1 MFTIEKTEPSVRYR
15 LLLVPIE
22 QISPSMYRK
31 DRLHVT
37 TSVAQYATRED
48 IATLTAEDRISPT
61 SPPSPQWHA
70 WHQTQMAIDY
80 HRKPDE
86 SRSDTVCRLARER
99 DTAKAEV
106 KALKAALE
114 RQQSEAKLHIEGLER
129 ALNSNTVS
137 YPIRDVW
144 GY

>member
-1 MFTIEKTEPSVRYR
+1 
-15 LLLVPIE
+15 
-22 QISPSMYRK
+22 
-31 DRLHVT
+31 
-37 TSVAQYATRED
+37 
-48 IATLTAEDRISPT
+48 
-61 SPPSPQWHA
+61 
-70 WHQTQMAIDY
+70 MAIDY